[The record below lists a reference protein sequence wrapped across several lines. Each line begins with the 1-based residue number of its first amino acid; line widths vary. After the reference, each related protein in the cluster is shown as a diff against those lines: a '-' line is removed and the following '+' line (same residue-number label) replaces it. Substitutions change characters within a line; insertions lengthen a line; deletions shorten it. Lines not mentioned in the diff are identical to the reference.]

1 MKFKQFG
8 NKYFIRIDKG
18 EEVVE
23 TLKKF
28 CIEQNIKLGSISA
41 IGATDKAELGYFEAA
56 AKKYHKKLFTGDLE
70 IAPLI
75 GNITTLKD
83 EVYLHLHANLA
94 NTKQE
99 AFAGHLGSAV
109 ISVTFEG
116 IIEKIDGNIDRY
128 FDKEIGLNLLKL

>member
-8 NKYFIRIDKG
+8 NKFFIRIDKG
-18 EEVVE
+18 EEVVK

-28 CIEQNIKLGSISA
+28 CIEQNIKLGTISA
-41 IGATDKAELGYFEAA
+41 IGATNKAELGYFEAA

-70 IAPLI
+70 IAPLV
-75 GNITTLKD
+75 GNITTLNN

-94 NTKQE
+94 DTEQK

-116 IIEKIDGNIDRY
+116 IIEKIDGNMDRY
-128 FDKEIGLNLLKL
+128 FDEEIGLNLFKL